1 MRGQRKIYAIESLRS
16 VMKRVSAIAITTS
29 LLLCATSASAIDQTY
44 ADSVSQWRTK
54 VEASLK
60 RDNGWLTLAG
70 RYVMKSG
77 ENTIGSAKN
86 NDIVLPEGVGPQRL
100 GSMIIDEKM
109 VLLKLADGITMKA
122 QEGEFKGERVMVTSG
137 ESRDWVALGKMAF
150 HVIERRGTYVLRLA
164 DNGSL
169 NRKNFP
175 GRVWYGV
182 NEGYRLEGKF
192 VPFESGKTIQI
203 VDVIDELH
211 DMASPGYVEF
221 KLNGKTMKLDAVADP
236 GDNELFI
243 IMKDETAGKGTYNAG
258 RFLVV
263 EWPEA
268 VRDKGG
274 PVTVDFNKAYNPPCA
289 FSDFTTCPLPP
300 EQNILK
306 ARVEAGEKYQPKKL
320 AGAS

>member
-1 MRGQRKIYAIESLRS
+1 MQ
-16 VMKRVSAIAITTS
+16 RVSVIAIATS
-29 LLLCATSASAIDQTY
+29 LLLCATSAFAIDQTY
-44 ADSVSQWRTK
+44 VDSVAQWRGK
-54 VEASLK
+54 VEDSLR

-77 ENTIGSAKN
+77 ENTIGGAKSSN
-86 NDIVLPEGVGPQRL
+86 IVLPEGVGPERL
-100 GSMIIDEKM
+100 GSMIIDSKM
-109 VLLKLADGITMKA
+109 VVLKLADGITMKA
-122 QEGEFKGERVMVTSG
+122 QEGDFKGERVMLISD
-137 ESRDWVALGKMAF
+137 ENRDWVTLGKMAF
-150 HVIERRGTYVLRLA
+150 HVIERKGTYVLRLA

-175 GRVWYGV
+175 GRIWYGV
-182 NEGYRLEGKF
+182 NEGYRVQGKF
-192 VPFESGKTIQI
+192 VPFGPGKTLQI

-268 VRDKGG
+268 VRAEGG
-274 PVTVDFNKAYNPPCA
+274 PVTIDFNKAYNPPCA
-289 FSDFTTCPLPP
+289 FSEFTTCPLPP
-300 EQNILK
+300 EQNRLK
-306 ARVEAGEKYQPKKL
+306 VRVEAGEKYQPKKL
-320 AGAS
+320 AGVN